1 MCSCSLETGRV
12 TIHGPGTKCLVG
24 CVTESLCRATGLGE
38 DFVWEVEEKHQLRG
52 GACSALLLQRLDL
65 VEKPESEKELQKQSY
80 RAALCLNLLSLEI
93 VFVVQLFS
101 RTTCLSSLSLL
112 LDESDA
118 VKVTSRRRGK
128 AGSSF
133 SSFAFRCCS

>member
-1 MCSCSLETGRV
+1 MGRGRKASV
-12 TIHGPGTKCLVG
+12 KG
-24 CVTESLCRATGLGE
+24 RAS
-38 DFVWEVEEKHQLRG
+38 
-52 GACSALLLQRLDL
+52 SALLLQRLDL

-128 AGSSF
+128 AGCSF